1 MVQGVGFRPFV
12 KRLAD
17 RLSISGIVANT
28 AGGVVIDVET
38 NGASEVE
45 DFVEALQSEAP
56 AIARIETV
64 AVQALPVAAGFTS
77 FEIESSQP
85 VSGEFTLISPDGATA
100 MRLRIA
106 PTADPVLD
114 HEEHSVRSREYHDG
128 AVPDVQRMHRG
139 VP

>member
-1 MVQGVGFRPFV
+1 V

-17 RLSISGIVANT
+17 RLSISGVVANT

-38 NGASEVE
+38 NDASEVE

-64 AVQALPVAAGFTS
+64 AVQALSAEAGFTS

-85 VSGEFTLISPDGATA
+85 VSGEFTLISPDVATCA
-100 MRLRIA
+100 SCLLDIS
-106 PTADPVLD
+106 DPAN
-114 HEEHSVRSREYHDG
+114 RRY
-128 AVPDVQRMHRG
+128 R
-139 VP
+139 